1 MGTSKGY
8 IPPKNEEWRRAKSSI
23 TRMINGNDRS
33 DGIKKAVSNYAEAY
47 ISTHLNAS
55 SIGSVGGKV
64 LGFLE
69 NTKENGLNRAL
80 YEEGLG
86 NLAGKSNGEICTGL
100 INYFCNNNTSIDDGI
115 IRECLTDIFDDK
127 EIIDF
132 NDLDKLNSQ
141 EFLTEFIIKYIQVN
155 FEVAF
160 SEKVQCLCNSVDDA
174 NSKIQDVKEYIDEK
188 IRNMY
193 KVDELLK
200 INWKGNEGKTFI
212 DKKCEEC
219 YKLLQLLEEV

>member
-8 IPPKNEEWRRAKSSI
+8 IPPKNEEWKKAKSSI
-23 TRMINGNDRS
+23 TRMINGNDRV

-47 ISTHLNAS
+47 LSTHINAS

-64 LGFLE
+64 LSFLE
-69 NTKENGLNRAL
+69 NSKEYGLDRAL
-80 YEEGLG
+80 YDEGLG
-86 NLAGKSNGEICTGL
+86 DLVGKSNGEICNGL
-100 INYFCNNNTSIDDGI
+100 INYFCSNNTSIDDGI

-132 NDLDKLNSQ
+132 KDLDKLNNQ

-160 SEKVQCLCNSVDDA
+160 SEKVQGLCNNIDEA
-174 NSKIQDVKEYIDEK
+174 NDKIQDVKEYIDDK
-188 IRNMY
+188 IRNTY
-193 KVDELLK
+193 KIEDLLK
-200 INWKGNEGKTFI
+200 INWKGNEGKSFI
-212 DKKCEEC
+212 DKKCKEC
-219 YKLLQLLEEV
+219 YRLLQLLEEV